1 MTAEG
6 KHAADMSDL
15 RLDDT
20 IFEDLRKTFST
31 VSDRMDA
38 ARRALRNT
46 DGSAVGAGKLVE
58 DVHEFADEWGYGV
71 KQLGKHTHGAVKMID
86 KIGEKFSELDQ
97 ELAESLKSAKADSK
111 KKGK

>member
-1 MTAEG
+1 
-6 KHAADMSDL
+6 MSDL

-71 KQLGKHTHGAVKMID
+71 KQLGKHTHGAVKMIN

-97 ELAESLKSAKADSK
+97 DLAESLKSAKSDSKKADSK
-111 KKGK
+111 KKGH

>member
-1 MTAEG
+1 
-6 KHAADMSDL
+6 MSDL

-20 IFEDLRKTFST
+20 IFEELRKTFST

-71 KQLGKHTHGAVKMID
+71 KQLGKHTHGAVKMIN

-111 KKGK
+111 SDSKSSKKKGK